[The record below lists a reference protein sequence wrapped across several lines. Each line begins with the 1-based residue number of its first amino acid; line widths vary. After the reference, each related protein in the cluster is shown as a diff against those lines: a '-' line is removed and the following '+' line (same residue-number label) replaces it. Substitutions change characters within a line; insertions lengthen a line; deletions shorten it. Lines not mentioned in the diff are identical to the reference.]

1 MLLHQKLSLILYFKM
16 SKFENVTSH
25 TFNSDNFM
33 IEKFCFHRHFN
44 FRGPYFSKDLE
55 IV

>member
-1 MLLHQKLSLILYFKM
+1 MLLHQKLSLIVYFKM
-16 SKFENVTSH
+16 GKIENVALH
-25 TFNSDNFM
+25 TFYSDIFM